1 MTMIK
6 ERFLRDSAVYKKF
19 VGDSSVGDSSDGS
32 AKYDEFSLTH
42 VLVQR
47 KSLIN
52 KSGEKHG
59 SLVLYFFP
67 EFSSCTKDG
76 ALSALPAPEE
86 NDRCVVDGEEY
97 RIAECS
103 SPVSGGTA
111 LSHVK
116 LTMK

>member
-1 MTMIK
+1 MIK

-19 VGDSSVGDSSDGS
+19 VGDSSDGS

-76 ALSALPAPEE
+76 ALSALPTPEE

-103 SPVSGGTA
+103 SPMSGGAA

>member
-1 MTMIK
+1 MIMIK

-19 VGDSSVGDSSDGS
+19 VGDSSDGS
-32 AKYDEFSLTH
+32 AKYDEYSLTH

-52 KSGEKHG
+52 KSGEKYG

-76 ALSALPAPEE
+76 VNSSLPILEE
-86 NDRCVVDGEEY
+86 NDRCVVEGEEY
-97 RIAECS
+97 SIAES
-103 SPVSGGTA
+103 SYPVSGGTA
-111 LSHVK
+111 LAHVK

>member
-19 VGDSSVGDSSDGS
+19 VGDSSDGS

-52 KSGEKHG
+52 KSGERCG

-76 ALSALPAPEE
+76 ALSALPTPEE

-111 LSHVK
+111 LAHVK

>member
-1 MTMIK
+1 MIK

-19 VGDSSVGDSSDGS
+19 VGDKSDGG
-32 AKYDEFSLTH
+32 AEYEEFSLTH

-47 KSLIN
+47 KNLIG
-52 KSGEKHG
+52 KSGERYG

-76 ALSALPAPEE
+76 ADSPFPTPEE
-86 NDRCVVDGEEY
+86 NDRCAVDGEEY
-97 RIAECS
+97 RIAES
-103 SPVSGGTA
+103 EVPLSGRTSLA
-111 LSHVK
+111 HVK

>member
-19 VGDSSVGDSSDGS
+19 VGDSSDGS

-67 EFSSCTKDG
+67 EFRLMHKGRNGFNLAHT
-76 ALSALPAPEE
+76 
-86 NDRCVVDGEEY
+86 RGE
-97 RIAECS
+97 RQMCS
-103 SPVSGGTA
+103 
-111 LSHVK
+111 
-116 LTMK
+116 

>member
-1 MTMIK
+1 MIK

-19 VGDSSVGDSSDGS
+19 VGDSSDGS
-32 AKYDEFSLTH
+32 AEYDEFSLTH

-47 KSLIN
+47 KGIIN
-52 KSGEKHG
+52 KSGEKYG

-67 EFSSCTKDG
+67 EFSSCMKDG
-76 ALSALPAPEE
+76 ASAALPTPEE

-97 RIAECS
+97 RIAESS
-103 SPVSGGTA
+103 SPVSGGTTLA
-111 LSHVK
+111 HVK

>member
-1 MTMIK
+1 MIK
-6 ERFLRDSAVYKKF
+6 ERFLRDSAVYKRF
-19 VGDSSVGDSSDGS
+19 VGDSSDGS

-47 KSLIN
+47 KSLLG
-52 KSGEKHG
+52 KSGERCG
-59 SLVLYFFP
+59 GVLLYFFP

-76 ALSALPAPEE
+76 ADSPFPTPEE
-86 NDRCVVDGEEY
+86 NDRCAVDGEEY